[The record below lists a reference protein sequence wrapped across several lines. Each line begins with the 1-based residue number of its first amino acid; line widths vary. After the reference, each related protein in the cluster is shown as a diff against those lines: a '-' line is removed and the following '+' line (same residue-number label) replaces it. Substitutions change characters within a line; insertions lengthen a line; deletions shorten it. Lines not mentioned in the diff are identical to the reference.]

1 MLFVFKMKPN
11 TQRQKVLVPKDGY
24 FGNREAQD
32 VGEMPASKR
41 K

>member
-1 MLFVFKMKPN
+1 MLFVFKMQPN
-11 TQRQKVLVPKDGY
+11 TRRHKLLVPKDGY
-24 FGNREAQD
+24 FGKREAQD